1 MKLLKFY
8 ASWCGP
14 CKQQTKLI
22 NEYLKTHDLKILEI
36 DVDSEDNET
45 LVSQYGVQH
54 LPTMIL
60 LNDDDSI
67 KKEFSGLTLMEEID
81 KAIKE

>member
-22 NEYLKTHDLKILEI
+22 NEYLKTHNLKILEI
-36 DVDSEDNET
+36 DVDSEDNEA

-67 KKEFSGLTLMEEID
+67 KKEFSGLTMMEEID

>member
-36 DVDSEDNET
+36 DVDSEDNEA